1 MLHGIYTMVWASTY
15 NSRLSKL
22 ITLQKRALRVI
33 AKAPHHRLHKLYSK
47 DLFTELN
54 LLNLHQIKTQQIAA
68 FMFGFTHNLLPSD
81 FNDYFQ
87 RGSDIHTH
95 YTRSSSNYRPA
106 LALSNSRK
114 FSAKHIGP
122 SVWNKIPT
130 EICQATNLYMFK
142 KMLRTHLISNQTD
155 LI

>member
-1 MLHGIYTMVWASTY
+1 MVWASTY

-22 ITLQKRALRVI
+22 IKLQKRALRVI
-33 AKAPHHRLHKLYSK
+33 AKAPYPRFYQLYRK

-54 LLNLHQIKTQQIAA
+54 LLNLHQIKTLQIGT
-68 FMFGFTHNLLPSD
+68 FMFAFTHKLLPPN

-95 YTRSSSNYRPA
+95 YTRSSSNYRPVF
-106 LALSNSRK
+106 ALSNSRK
-114 FSAKHIGP
+114 FSAKHIGS
-122 SVWNKIPT
+122 SVWNKIPN

-155 LI
+155 LIS